1 MKLET
6 SNNTKIVAT
15 MGPASW
21 HKDVMKD
28 MIKAGVNVFRV
39 NFSHGDHETHRRTI
53 RLVKELNEEF
63 NCKTAV
69 LADLQGPKL
78 RIGDVE
84 EGAVINEGDTLT
96 FTTNKVNGT
105 AELVYMNYQQFPKD
119 VNTGEHILLDDGK
132 LMCEVVETNKKDTV
146 VTKVIQGGVLKSK
159 KGVNL
164 PNTKVSLPCLT
175 PKDLED
181 VVVAMEEGVEWLGL
195 SFVRDAADVNELR
208 KIINDFGSFAKIVSK
223 IEKPEAVVDIDKIID
238 ATDAIMVARGDLG
251 VEIPYSSVPMVQKM
265 IVEKCHI
272 KAKPCIIATQ
282 MMESMI
288 DSQSPTRAEVN
299 DVANSVCDGA
309 DAVMLSGETS
319 VGKFPAK
326 VVETMANIVA
336 HVESTFDVK
345 PNIENEPSIKNERY
359 ITKTIC
365 YNAAKIADQVDATAI
380 LTMTFSGYTA
390 LKIAGHRPKTKIIVF
405 TANRQIMNQM
415 SLVWGV
421 EAFFY
426 DKMESTD
433 QSFKDIKAILKES
446 GTVKEGDLIV
456 NIASMPIEERG
467 FTNMLKISAID

>member
-28 MIKAGVNVFRV
+28 MIIAGVNVFRV

-53 RLVKELNEEF
+53 RLVKELNDEF

-84 EGAVINEGDTLT
+84 EGAFINEGDTLT
-96 FTTNKVNGT
+96 FTTNKVEGT
-105 AELVYMNYQQFPKD
+105 AELVYMNYQKFPQD

-132 LMCEVVETNKKDTV
+132 LMCEVLDTNKKDTV
-146 VTKVIQGGVLKSK
+146 ITKVIQGGPLKSK

-175 PKDLED
+175 EKDLKD
-181 VVVAMEEGVEWLGL
+181 VVVAMEEGVEWIGL
-195 SFVRDAADVNELR
+195 SFVRDADDVNELR

-265 IVEKCHI
+265 IVEKCHL

-345 PNIENEPSIKNERY
+345 PNIENEPSVKNERY

-365 YNAAKIADQVDATAI
+365 YNAAKIADQIDATAI

-446 GTVKEGDLIV
+446 GTVKDGDLIV
-456 NIASMPIEERG
+456 NIASMPIQERG

>member
-28 MIKAGVNVFRV
+28 MIIAGVNVCRV

-53 RLVKELNEEF
+53 RLVKELNSEF

-96 FTTNKVNGT
+96 FTTNKVEGT
-105 AELVYMNYQQFPKD
+105 AELVYMNYQKFPQD

-132 LMCEVVETNKKDTV
+132 LMCEVLETNKKDTV
-146 VTKVIQGGVLKSK
+146 VTKVIQGGPLKSK

-175 PKDLED
+175 EKDLKD
-181 VVVAMEEGVEWLGL
+181 VVVAMEEGVEWIGL
-195 SFVRDAADVNELR
+195 SFVRDADDVNELR
-208 KIINDFGSFAKIVSK
+208 RIINDFGSFAKIVSK

-265 IVEKCHI
+265 IVEKCHL

-336 HVESTFDVK
+336 HVESTFDVR
-345 PNIENEPSIKNERY
+345 PNIENEPSVKNERY

-365 YNAAKIADQVDATAI
+365 YNAAKIADQIDAAAI

-433 QSFKDIKAILKES
+433 QSFRDIKAILKES
-446 GTVKEGDLIV
+446 GTVKGGDLIV
-456 NIASMPIEERG
+456 NIASMPIQERG

>member
-28 MIKAGVNVFRV
+28 MIIAGVNVFRV

-53 RLVKELNEEF
+53 RLVKELNSEF

-96 FTTNKVNGT
+96 FTTNKVEGT
-105 AELVYMNYQQFPKD
+105 AELVYMNYQKFPQD

-132 LMCEVVETNKKDTV
+132 LMCEVLETNKKDTV
-146 VTKVIQGGVLKSK
+146 VTKVIQGGPLKSK

-175 PKDLED
+175 EKDLKD
-181 VVVAMEEGVEWLGL
+181 VVVAMEEGVEWIGL
-195 SFVRDAADVNELR
+195 SFVRDADDVNELR
-208 KIINDFGSFAKIVSK
+208 RIINDFGSFAKIVSK

-265 IVEKCHI
+265 IVEKCHL

-336 HVESTFDVK
+336 HVESTFDVR
-345 PNIENEPSIKNERY
+345 PNIENEPSVKNERY

-365 YNAAKIADQVDATAI
+365 YNAAKIADQIDAAAI

-433 QSFKDIKAILKES
+433 QSFRDIKAILKES
-446 GTVKEGDLIV
+446 GTVKGGDLIV
-456 NIASMPIEERG
+456 NIASMPIQERG

>member
-146 VTKVIQGGVLKSK
+146 VTKVIQGGALKSK

-345 PNIENEPSIKNERY
+345 PNIENEPSVKNERY

-433 QSFKDIKAILKES
+433 QSFRDIKAILKES

>member
-1 MKLET
+1 MRLGT

-15 MGPASW
+15 LGPASW
-21 HKDVMKD
+21 HKEVMKD
-28 MIKAGVNVFRV
+28 MIDAGVNVFRV

-53 RLVKELNEEF
+53 QLIKEINDEF
-63 NCKTAV
+63 NCKIAV

-84 EGAVINEGDTLT
+84 DGAVINPGDTLT
-96 FTTNKVNGT
+96 FTTNKVAGT
-105 AELVYMNYQQFPKD
+105 AEQVYMNYEQFPKD
-119 VNTGEHILLDDGK
+119 VNAGERILLDDGK
-132 LMCEVVETNKKDTV
+132 LMCEVIETNKKDTV
-146 VTKVIQGGVLKSK
+146 ITKVIQGGPLKSK

-175 PKDLED
+175 EKDLAD
-181 VVVAMEEGVEWLGL
+181 VVVAMEEGVEWIGL
-195 SFVRDAADVNELR
+195 SFVRDARDVKELR
-208 KIINDFGSFAKIVSK
+208 GIIKDFGSYAKIVSK
-223 IEKPEAVVDIDKIID
+223 IEKPEAVVDIDNIIH

-265 IVEKCHI
+265 IVEKCHK

-288 DSQSPTRAEVN
+288 ESQSPTRAEVN

-319 VGKFPAK
+319 VGKWPAK
-326 VVETMANIVA
+326 VVETMASIVE

-345 PNIENEPSIKNERY
+345 PNVDNEPHIKNERY

-365 YNAAKIADQVDATAI
+365 YNAAKIADQVGAAAI

-390 LKIAGHRPKTKIIVF
+390 LKIAGHRPKTKIVVF

-421 EAFFY
+421 EAFYY
-426 DKMESTD
+426 DGMDSTD
-433 QSFKDIKAILKES
+433 KSFSDIKTILKEH
-446 GTVKEGDLIV
+446 GTVEDGDLV
-456 NIASMPIEERG
+456 VKIASMPIQEKG
-467 FTNMLKISAID
+467 FTNMLKISAI

>member
-1 MKLET
+1 MKLGT

-15 MGPASW
+15 MGPASC
-21 HKDVMKD
+21 HKEVMKD
-28 MIKAGVNVFRV
+28 MINAGVNVFRV
-39 NFSHGDHETHRRTI
+39 NFSHGDYETHRRTI

-84 EGAVINEGDTLT
+84 DGAIIDEGDVLT
-96 FTTNKVNGT
+96 FTTNKVRGT
-105 AELVYMNYQQFPKD
+105 AKLVYMNYQQFPQD
-119 VNTGEHILLDDGK
+119 VNAGERILLDDGK
-132 LMCEVVETNKKDTV
+132 LMCEVLETNKKDTV
-146 VTKVIQGGVLKSK
+146 VTKVIQGGPLKSK

-175 PKDLED
+175 KKDLED
-181 VVVAMEEGVEWLGL
+181 VVVAMEEGVEWIGL
-195 SFVRDAADVNELR
+195 SFVRDAADVQELR
-208 KIINDFGSFAKIVSK
+208 KVINDFGSFAKIVSK
-223 IEKPEAVVDIDKIID
+223 IEKPEAVVDIDNIID

-265 IVEKCHI
+265 IVAKCHL

-326 VVETMANIVA
+326 VVQTMANIVS
-336 HVESTFDVK
+336 HVESTFDVR
-345 PNIENEPSIKNERY
+345 PNVENEPSVKNERY

-365 YNAAKIADQVDATAI
+365 YNAAKIADQIDAAAI

-426 DKMESTD
+426 DKMDSTD
-433 QSFKDIKAILKES
+433 KSFKDIKAILKES

>member
-96 FTTNKVNGT
+96 FTTNKVSGT
-105 AELVYMNYQQFPKD
+105 AELVYMNYKQFPQD
-119 VNTGEHILLDDGK
+119 VNNGEHILLDDGK
-132 LMCEVVETNKKDTV
+132 LMCEVIETNKKDTV
-146 VTKVIQGGVLKSK
+146 VTKVIQGGPLKSK

-175 PKDLED
+175 KKDLED
-181 VVVAMEEGVEWLGL
+181 VIVAMEEGVEWIGL
-195 SFVRDAADVNELR
+195 SFVRDADDVNELR

-265 IVEKCHI
+265 IVEKCHL

-345 PNIENEPSIKNERY
+345 PNIENEPSVKNERY

-365 YNAAKIADQVDATAI
+365 YNAAKIADQIDAAAI

>member
-28 MIKAGVNVFRV
+28 MIVAGVNVFRV

-53 RLVKELNEEF
+53 RLVKELNKEF

-78 RIGDVE
+78 RIGDVV

-96 FTTNKVNGT
+96 FTTNRVEGT
-105 AELVYMNYQQFPKD
+105 AELVYMNYQKFPQD

-132 LMCEVVETNKKDTV
+132 LMCEVLETDKKDTV
-146 VTKVIQGGVLKSK
+146 VTKVIQGGPLKSK

-175 PKDLED
+175 EKDLED
-181 VVVAMEEGVEWLGL
+181 VVVAMEEGVEWIGL
-195 SFVRDAADVNELR
+195 SFVRDADDVNELR

-265 IVEKCHI
+265 IVEKCHL

-326 VVETMANIVA
+326 VVETMASIVA

-345 PNIENEPSIKNERY
+345 PNIENEPSVKNERY

-365 YNAAKIADQVDATAI
+365 YNAAKIADQIDATAI

-446 GTVKEGDLIV
+446 GAVKDGDLIV
-456 NIASMPIEERG
+456 NIASMPIQERG
-467 FTNMLKISAID
+467 FTNMLKISAIN

>member
-28 MIKAGVNVFRV
+28 MIVAGVNVFRV

-53 RLVKELNEEF
+53 RLVKELNKEF

-78 RIGDVE
+78 RIGDVV

-96 FTTNKVNGT
+96 FTTNRVEGT
-105 AELVYMNYQQFPKD
+105 AELVYMNYQKFPQD

-132 LMCEVVETNKKDTV
+132 LMCEVLETDKKDTV
-146 VTKVIQGGVLKSK
+146 VTKVIQGGPLKSK

-175 PKDLED
+175 EKDIED
-181 VVVAMEEGVEWLGL
+181 VVVAMEEGVEWIGL
-195 SFVRDAADVNELR
+195 SFVRDADDVNELR

-265 IVEKCHI
+265 IVEKCHL

-326 VVETMANIVA
+326 VVETMASIVA

-345 PNIENEPSIKNERY
+345 PNIENEPSVKNERY

-365 YNAAKIADQVDATAI
+365 YNAAKIADQIDATAI

-446 GTVKEGDLIV
+446 GTVKDGDLIV
-456 NIASMPIEERG
+456 NIASMPIQERG
-467 FTNMLKISAID
+467 FTNMLKISAIN

>member
-96 FTTNKVNGT
+96 FTTNKVSGT
-105 AELVYMNYQQFPKD
+105 AELVYMNYKQFPQD
-119 VNTGEHILLDDGK
+119 VNNGEHILLDDGK
-132 LMCEVVETNKKDTV
+132 LMCEVIETNKKDTV
-146 VTKVIQGGVLKSK
+146 VTKVIQGGPLKSK

-175 PKDLED
+175 KKDLED
-181 VVVAMEEGVEWLGL
+181 VIVAMEEGVEWIGL

-265 IVEKCHI
+265 IVEKCHL

-345 PNIENEPSIKNERY
+345 PNIENDPSVKNERY

-365 YNAAKIADQVDATAI
+365 YNAAKIADQIDAAAI

>member
-28 MIKAGVNVFRV
+28 MIVAGVNVFRV

-96 FTTNKVNGT
+96 FTTNRVEGT
-105 AELVYMNYQQFPKD
+105 AELVYMNYQKFPQD

-132 LMCEVVETNKKDTV
+132 LMCEVLETNKKDTV
-146 VTKVIQGGVLKSK
+146 VTKVIQGGPLKSK

-175 PKDLED
+175 EKDLTD
-181 VVVAMEEGVEWLGL
+181 VVVAMEEGVEWIGL
-195 SFVRDAADVNELR
+195 SFVRDADDVNELR

-265 IVEKCHI
+265 IVEKCHL

-345 PNIENEPSIKNERY
+345 PNIENEPSVKNERY

-365 YNAAKIADQVDATAI
+365 YNAAKIADQIDATAI

-446 GTVKEGDLIV
+446 GTVKDGDLIV
-456 NIASMPIEERG
+456 NIASMPIQERG
-467 FTNMLKISAID
+467 FTNMLKISAIN

>member
-1 MKLET
+1 MRSET

-15 MGPASW
+15 LGPASW
-21 HKDVMKD
+21 HKEVMMD

-53 RLVKELNEEF
+53 RLIKEINQEF
-63 NCKTAV
+63 NCKVAV

-78 RIGDVE
+78 RVGDVE

-96 FTTNKVNGT
+96 FTTDKVDGT
-105 AELVYMNYQQFPKD
+105 AELVYMNYEQFPND
-119 VNTGEHILLDDGK
+119 VNAGERILMDDGK

-146 VTKVIQGGVLKSK
+146 VTRVIQGGPLKSK

-175 PKDLED
+175 EKDLAD
-181 VVVAMEEGVEWLGL
+181 VVVAMEEGVEWIGL
-195 SFVRDAADVNELR
+195 SFVRDAQDVKELR
-208 KIINDFGSFAKIVSK
+208 NIIEEFGSYAKIVSK
-223 IEKPEAVVDIDKIID
+223 IEKPEAVVDIDQIIH

-288 DSQSPTRAEVN
+288 ESQSPTRAEVN

-319 VGKFPAK
+319 VGKYPAK
-326 VVETMANIVA
+326 VVETMASIVA

-345 PNIENEPSIKNERY
+345 PIMDNEPSIKNERY

-365 YNAAKIADQVDATAI
+365 YNAAKIADQVGAAAI
-380 LTMTFSGYTA
+380 LTLTFSGYTA
-390 LKIAGHRPKTKIIVF
+390 LKIAGHRPKTKIVVF

-421 EAFFY
+421 EAFYY
-426 DKMESTD
+426 DGMESTD
-433 QSFKDIKAILKES
+433 QTFDDIKNILKEN
-446 GTVKEGDLIV
+446 GVVETDDLVVK
-456 NIASMPIEERG
+456 IASMPIEEKG
-467 FTNMLKISAID
+467 FTNMLKIAAI